1 MQAQVAN
8 GGREC
13 VGAARPG
20 PLGLHLGQ
28 GRQEPAGQEVG
39 SQLFVPFLIYA

>member
-1 MQAQVAN
+1 MGAE
-8 GGREC
+8 GGWGRP
-13 VGAARPG
+13 RPG

-28 GRQEPAGQEVG
+28 GRQGPAGQEVG